1 MRLTR
6 VCPAAG
12 TLRKFY
18 TYLIM
23 YSFEPF
29 KVDLHEVKD
38 EEKNLVLNL
47 DDDYFKAIDG
57 SEVRSGAVRVTV
69 SVRNTAGTYQIK
81 FHCEGTVKVPCDLC
95 LDDMDQP
102 ISTDNRLLAKLG
114 EEYSED
120 DDLITVERES
130 GVIDLSWLIY
140 EFVALAI
147 PARHVHE
154 PGQCNPEMTVL
165 LKEHEAGTIPGDGQD
180 EETDPR
186 WNELKKLKTIIKD

>member
-1 MRLTR
+1 
-6 VCPAAG
+6 
-12 TLRKFY
+12 
-18 TYLIM
+18 M

-38 EEKNLVLNL
+38 EEKKLVLNL

-69 SVRNTAGTYQIK
+69 SLSNAAGTYRLR
-81 FHCEGTVKVPCDLC
+81 FHCEGTVKLQCDLC
-95 LDDMDQP
+95 LEEMDQP

-147 PARHVHE
+147 PARHVHK
-154 PGQCNPEMTVL
+154 PGQCNPEMTAL
-165 LKEHEAGTIPGDGQD
+165 LKEHEAGTMPDDGQD